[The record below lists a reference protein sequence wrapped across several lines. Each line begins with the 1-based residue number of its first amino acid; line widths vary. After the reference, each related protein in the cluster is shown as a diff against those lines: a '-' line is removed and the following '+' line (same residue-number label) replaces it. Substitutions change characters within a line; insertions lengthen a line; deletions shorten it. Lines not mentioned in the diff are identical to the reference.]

1 MIKINKNDSIIDII
15 IKIKNCKD
23 KEIVLE
29 FPFWHPILHNYTSL
43 KILKTKAD
51 KKELVIVTNDK
62 TSKRIWKK
70 LWIKYNLVSK
80 EENPET
86 QYSAG
91 EYFLYTMKNYFKE
104 VKNFLTNK
112 ARENSFAKYQ
122 KIYSNWKIWFFAIFL
137 LLSILL
143 LVFIFYFAVNKTYI
157 HITPEIEFRPKWR
170 NFVFEKMW
178 NDDLTLETNII
189 KLREIQKTS
198 SISTKILTSWVDEKD
213 NKKSTWKIKVFNLTD
228 KEVYLIKNSRLST
241 KDWLD
246 FLLDNEIKIPAA
258 ILDKD
263 KKIVAWEIEATVT
276 ARTEDTDW
284 KIIWARWNIKAWE
297 KLTLPWLKEDSDKI
311 FANSVSEF
319 TWWETSTKRILSKND
334 LENAKKI
341 LRWKLEQAW
350 LNEIRKELES
360 ENKTNNVKYEILW
373 ASWMIKYSDFQF
385 SWIENLKEWDEIE
398 EFEIFWTLKT
408 TAYAFN
414 KEVVMNKLRNII
426 KEWLLTNVESIFSID
441 ESSFAIVN
449 EIWREENPFR
459 IKATAQVRVWYI
471 QNFLSEKNNFV
482 EKLKHQIAWLPIEEA
497 EKILINT
504 WKVSNV
510 NIEVRP
516 FFIKNI
522 SKIVDNIKFEIK

>member
-213 NKKSTWKIKVFNLTD
+213 NKK
-228 KEVYLIKNSRLST
+228 
-241 KDWLD
+241 
-246 FLLDNEIKIPAA
+246 
-258 ILDKD
+258 
-263 KKIVAWEIEATVT
+263 
-276 ARTEDTDW
+276 
-284 KIIWARWNIKAWE
+284 
-297 KLTLPWLKEDSDKI
+297 
-311 FANSVSEF
+311 
-319 TWWETSTKRILSKND
+319 
-334 LENAKKI
+334 
-341 LRWKLEQAW
+341 
-350 LNEIRKELES
+350 
-360 ENKTNNVKYEILW
+360 
-373 ASWMIKYSDFQF
+373 
-385 SWIENLKEWDEIE
+385 
-398 EFEIFWTLKT
+398 
-408 TAYAFN
+408 
-414 KEVVMNKLRNII
+414 
-426 KEWLLTNVESIFSID
+426 
-441 ESSFAIVN
+441 
-449 EIWREENPFR
+449 
-459 IKATAQVRVWYI
+459 
-471 QNFLSEKNNFV
+471 
-482 EKLKHQIAWLPIEEA
+482 
-497 EKILINT
+497 
-504 WKVSNV
+504 
-510 NIEVRP
+510 
-516 FFIKNI
+516 
-522 SKIVDNIKFEIK
+522 

>member
-241 KDWLD
+241 KDWLV

-297 KLTLPWLKEDSDKI
+297 KLTLPWLKENSDKI

-360 ENKTNNVKYEILW
+360 EN
-373 ASWMIKYSDFQF
+373 
-385 SWIENLKEWDEIE
+385 
-398 EFEIFWTLKT
+398 
-408 TAYAFN
+408 
-414 KEVVMNKLRNII
+414 
-426 KEWLLTNVESIFSID
+426 
-441 ESSFAIVN
+441 
-449 EIWREENPFR
+449 
-459 IKATAQVRVWYI
+459 
-471 QNFLSEKNNFV
+471 NFLE
-482 EKLKHQIAWLPIEEA
+482 
-497 EKILINT
+497 
-504 WKVSNV
+504 
-510 NIEVRP
+510 
-516 FFIKNI
+516 
-522 SKIVDNIKFEIK
+522 